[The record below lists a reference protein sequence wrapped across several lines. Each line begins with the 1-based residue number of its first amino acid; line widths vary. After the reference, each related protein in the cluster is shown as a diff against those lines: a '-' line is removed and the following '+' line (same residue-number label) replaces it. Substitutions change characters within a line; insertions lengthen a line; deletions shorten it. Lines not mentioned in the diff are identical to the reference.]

1 MTTVFFIFALTV
13 GALAYNLFRPV
24 YRHSGLSI
32 ASFMAGWLVGELAL
46 HHITWQLALVFL
58 FAWGGAING
67 LGGAVGLLICVAS
80 WLAMVWFYLRGGE
93 AAEQMQTA
101 LTGALGSD
109 YESQIKPTLRA
120 HFPLEVDAERIRNP
134 LHNVDPGVEVIK
146 DLAFGNH
153 GQRLDIYRPRRTVQN
168 SPVLLQIHGG
178 AWTEKMGSKNE
189 QAIPLMSHMALRD
202 WICVSI
208 DYRLSPSATF
218 PEHIID
224 CKEGLA
230 WVKEHISDYGGNPD
244 FIILTGG
251 SAGGHLCSLLALTP
265 NDPAFQPGFEHVDTS
280 VQGAVP
286 FYGVYDLT
294 DEYQLQKHAGQR
306 KLFEDS
312 ILKLS
317 FAGNLEQYQAV
328 SPLFRINEA
337 APPFLIIHGEKDTLV
352 PVEEARLFAGK
363 LREVSKQPV
372 AYAEIRDAQHAFDMF
387 PSLRSELVKQGV
399 ERFLAYQYSQY
410 LEAEA

>member
-1 MTTVFFIFALTV
+1 MTTMFFIFALIV
-13 GALAYNLFRPV
+13 GALTYNLFRPV

-46 HHITWQLALVFL
+46 HHITWQLVLVFL

-67 LGGAVGLLICVAS
+67 LSGAVGLFICVVS

-93 AAEQMQTA
+93 AQEQMQTA
-101 LTGALGSD
+101 LTGALGND
-109 YESQIKPTLRA
+109 YESRIQPAQRT
-120 HFPLEVDAERIRNP
+120 HFPLEVDVARIRNP
-134 LHNVDPGVEVIK
+134 RHNVDPGVEVIK

-153 GQRLDIYRPRRTVQN
+153 GQRLDIYRPRRAVQN
-168 SPVLLQIHGG
+168 RPVLLQIHGG

-230 WVKEHISDYGGNPD
+230 WVKDQISDYGGNPD

-265 NDPAFQPGFEHVDTS
+265 NDPAFQPGFENADTS

-306 KLFEDS
+306 KLFENT
-312 ILKLS
+312 ILKLP
-317 FAGNLEQYQAV
+317 FAGNIEQYKAV
-328 SPLFRINEA
+328 SPLFRINQA
-337 APPFLIIHGEKDTLV
+337 APPFLIIHGDKDSLV
-352 PVEEARLFAGK
+352 PVEEARMFASK
-363 LREVSKQPV
+363 LREVSKQAV

-410 LEAEA
+410 LEADA